1 MSKVRKLTIF
11 VLAFSFFLEA
21 DPVSYVLHGSWT
33 STAEALIGR
42 PATLAWRGAR
52 RGAVR
57 LARIASTVLADYVGA
72 VAERI
77 YGVIPMRDSP

>member
-52 RGAVR
+52 RGAVWP
-57 LARIASTVLADYVGA
+57 ARIASPGLGDYVGA
-72 VAERI
+72 VA
-77 YGVIPMRDSP
+77 